1 MAQFSE
7 YLKDLR
13 KSGQLSFTVDKAASD
28 LQVSK
33 NNVLNSIHRIKKH
46 GEIISPAQGLYVIIP
61 PEHQLQG
68 CLTAEELVP
77 ILMKHLGVS
86 YYVGLLSAAMYH
98 GATHQKPNS
107 FQVISDKQIRK
118 NLKFGQISIEG
129 IYKKSLANLPLKEI
143 TQEITVDSGYL
154 KISSPELTAMDLL
167 LYPSRSGGLNHI
179 ATVLSELVQA
189 IDPGKLI
196 ELANI
201 SNQKFWLQKLGYILE
216 KIDAENPEHK
226 QDIISGLQEYLS
238 SGKKL
243 VAKNFIPL
251 APEIPIKGYP
261 RCKKWMIVE
270 NTSIESDL

>member
-1 MAQFSE
+1 MAKFSE

-13 KSGQLSFTVDKAASD
+13 KSGRLSFTVNEAASD
-28 LQVSK
+28 LKISK
-33 NNVLNSIHRIKKH
+33 YNALSSICRIKNR
-46 GEIISPAQGLYVIIP
+46 GEIISPAKGFYVIIP
-61 PEHQLQG
+61 PERQLQG
-68 CLTAEELVP
+68 CLPAEELVP
-77 ILMKHLGVS
+77 ILMKHLEVN

-107 FQVISDKQIRK
+107 FQIISNKQIRK
-118 NLKFGQISIEG
+118 NLKFGQVIIDT
-129 IYKKSLANLPLKEI
+129 IYKKSLINLPL
-143 TQEITVDSGYL
+143 QEITVDSGYL

-179 ATVLSELVQA
+179 ATVLSELVQS
-189 IDPGKLI
+189 IDLKKLI
-196 ELANI
+196 ELADI

-216 KIDAENPEHK
+216 KIDAENPAHK
-226 QDIISGLQEYLS
+226 EEIINGLQEYLS

-243 VAKNFIPL
+243 IAL

>member
-1 MAQFSE
+1 MAKFSE

-13 KSGQLSFTVDKAASD
+13 KLGQLSFTADKAASD
-28 LQVSK
+28 LQISK
-33 NNVLNSIHRIKKH
+33 NSILASIYRIKKH
-46 GEIISPAQGLYVIIP
+46 GEIISPAKGLYIIIP

-68 CLTAEELVP
+68 CLPAEELVP

-107 FQVISDKQIRK
+107 FQMISDKQIRK
-118 NLKFGQISIEG
+118 NLKFGQINIDA
-129 IYKKSLANLPLKEI
+129 IYKKSLANLPLK
-143 TQEITVDSGYL
+143 EITVDSGYL

-167 LYPSRSGGLNHI
+167 LYSSRSGGLNHI
-179 ATVLSELVQA
+179 ATVLSEMVQA
-189 IDPGKLI
+189 IDLKKLI

-216 KIDAENPEHK
+216 KIDAENPNHK
-226 QDIISGLQEYLS
+226 QEIINGLQDYLS
-238 SGKKL
+238 LGKKL
-243 VAKNFIPL
+243 VAKNFVAL
-251 APEIPIKGYP
+251 APEIPVKGYS